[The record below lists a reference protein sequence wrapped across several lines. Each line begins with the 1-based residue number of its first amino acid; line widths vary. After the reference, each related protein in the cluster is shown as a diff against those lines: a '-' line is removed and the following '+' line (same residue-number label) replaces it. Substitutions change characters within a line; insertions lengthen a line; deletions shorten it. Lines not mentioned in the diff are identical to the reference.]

1 MPYARNRE
9 HPEAML
15 KVLLTVIEKTSSG
28 GATLDDLK
36 EAYREVKD
44 REPADKTIH
53 RLIRRI
59 NLLFDPLA
67 YDREE
72 EEPEERAIAV
82 RKRDGRAV
90 YVFTRDL
97 HAGPRLDPGL
107 ALLTALSLYPQQRH
121 LLPDQ
126 FEVIMKLVL
135 EGILQKMAGWY
146 LVRRE
151 IEKYV
156 YVSGYGPV
164 SPRQNLNLLEK
175 LLFALRHKKKVR
187 FVYHRSYDGKS
198 TTRELEPYGLLCRH
212 NVWYLVGR
220 CGEAGERRV
229 FRLDHIGRLEIIEN
243 SIYTIP
249 PDFSLKEAYGDAWGV
264 WTEAEPDPPVTVRL
278 RVAPGLA
285 QKFRVTRYHES
296 QATEN
301 LPDGGLEVRFR
312 VTGAQE
318 MIPWLMMWGSSLEVL
333 EPDWL
338 RQALAD
344 NLAETLGLYRKSAG
358 ENFENPGEI
367 PPVLDD

>member
-15 KVLLTVIEKTSSG
+15 KVLLTVIEKTPSG

-72 EEPEERAIAV
+72 EAPEERAIAV
-82 RKRDGRAV
+82 RNRGGRAV

-156 YVSGYGPV
+156 YVSG
-164 SPRQNLNLLEK
+164 L
-175 LLFALRHKKKVR
+175 
-187 FVYHRSYDGKS
+187 
-198 TTRELEPYGLLCRH
+198 
-212 NVWYLVGR
+212 
-220 CGEAGERRV
+220 
-229 FRLDHIGRLEIIEN
+229 
-243 SIYTIP
+243 
-249 PDFSLKEAYGDAWGV
+249 
-264 WTEAEPDPPVTVRL
+264 TV
-278 RVAPGLA
+278 
-285 QKFRVTRYHES
+285 
-296 QATEN
+296 N
-301 LPDGGLEVRFR
+301 
-312 VTGAQE
+312 
-318 MIPWLMMWGSSLEVL
+318 
-333 EPDWL
+333 
-338 RQALAD
+338 
-344 NLAETLGLYRKSAG
+344 
-358 ENFENPGEI
+358 
-367 PPVLDD
+367 